1 MTTTIVLLQG
11 CGNVQRLA
19 LSSDTSDLRGVGPDA
34 VQTPPIGPTPPPTG
48 NFMVEYPVP
57 TDDARPRGISHCK
70 YNLCMTEF
78 AASKVAILTTT
89 GEFFEYATPTAD
101 AGPFRIGEGPDT
113 NYWFTES
120 KANKIGRLT
129 PTGSITEYP
138 IPTPNSVPMGIWT
151 GDAATRLV
159 WFTESNADKIASIN
173 VDTKAISEYLI
184 PTPNSD
190 PVSISKDKDGSM
202 WFVEHAANKV
212 GTISST
218 GVITEFKVPTK
229 NSGVQDITYV
239 EDGNVWITE
248 PLVGKIGRVRV
259 PGGLITEYRVPFAGS
274 APAYLTEGDTVNHG
288 YDGKNEKAKDHD
300 DQVWFTDS
308 GLNSVSGYNYFTST
322 FDAPINIP
330 TADAGAGN
338 ISYGPDTNIWFIE
351 QDANKVGV
359 YYLPTPAPSSSP

>member
-1 MTTTIVLLQG
+1 M
-11 CGNVQRLA
+11 
-19 LSSDTSDLRGVGPDA
+19 
-34 VQTPPIGPTPPPTG
+34 QTPPIGPTPPPTG
-48 NFMVEYPVP
+48 NFMVEYSIP
-57 TDDARPRGISHCK
+57 TIGAKPRGISHCR
-70 YNLCMTEF
+70 YNLCVTEY

-89 GEFFEYATPTAD
+89 GEFFEYATPTRD
-101 AGPFRIGEGPDT
+101 AGPDLIGGGPDN

-138 IPTPNSVPMGIWT
+138 ISTPNSVPMGIWT

-159 WFTESNADKIASIN
+159 WFTESRSDKIASIN
-173 VDTKAISEYLI
+173 VDTGVISEYPI
-184 PTPNSD
+184 PTPSSD

-218 GVITEFKVPTK
+218 GVITEFRVPTQ

-248 PLVGKIGRVRV
+248 PLVGKIARVRV

-288 YDGKNEKAKDHD
+288 YDGKNENGKDHD

-308 GLNSVSGYNYFTST
+308 GLDSVSGYNYDTSA
-322 FDAPINIP
+322 FDAPIEIP
-330 TADAGAGN
+330 TDNAGAGN
-338 ISYGPDTNIWFIE
+338 VSYGPDNNIWFIE
-351 QDANKVGV
+351 REANKVGV
-359 YYLPTPAPSSSP
+359 YHLPTPAPSSSP